1 MSALLSPSASTQ
13 PNALSI
19 EPKQTAASNGWRRI
33 TRIRLLVLGLPW
45 IGCAWQAVLS
55 QSREDLVCALL
66 AASGAFLLFLDAFRP
81 QRLFRYPLSTVVILG
96 FAITLQLGPL
106 LFTALEGN
114 SITFNLLTPVDTFG
128 HGVLVSLVCIVA
140 HAIYRQSRALKTL
153 RMVLQ
158 RQLLRLKIFE
168 PLRSV
173 EVVVMGSIGVFALG
187 LSSWFSGLIGSTELF
202 KFIQGFQFLSIIPT
216 AFLLPKLYS
225 NQAGS
230 NEHAFKRSLTLFLL
244 FMALIVAVSL
254 GRNSRS
260 TFVVP
265 LACLVLGLGLEWLYG
280 MIRIRLAAVLAALLA
295 VLLLLPL
302 ATDLAT
308 AMVMVRS
315 LRNDIPATELFDE
328 TLNQLQDR
336 DAIAR
341 YRTLTSEAGLTADWS
356 YTYVSNLFLAR
367 FANAKF
373 PDNSLENSARLT
385 SEAGEEMAQYHLLS
399 LVSTF
404 PTPVLNLFGFDQSIK
419 EDVISY
425 SFGDKLYSL
434 SLGLSDVIGG
444 FRTGHFFGT
453 GMAAF
458 GFSYLLFFLFSLLIV
473 FPLVDSHAFVSR
485 RSMDVAPLISVVAIT
500 QLIGWF
506 AISNAESVVD
516 FIQFSLR
523 GFIQPILLFA
533 LVRYLL
539 ARLRLA

>member
-13 PNALSI
+13 PNPLSI
-19 EPKQTAASNGWRRI
+19 EPKQTASSNGWRRI

-45 IGCAWQAVLS
+45 IGFAWQAVLS

-128 HGVLVSLVCIVA
+128 HGVLSSLVCIVA

-158 RQLLRLKIFE
+158 RQLLRFKIFE

-187 LSSWFSGLIGSTELF
+187 LSSWFSSLVGSTELF

-265 LACLVLGLGLEWLYG
+265 VACLVLGLVLEWLYG
-280 MIRIRLAAVLAALLA
+280 LIRIRLAAFLAVLLA
-295 VLLLLPL
+295 ILLLLPL

-315 LRNDIPATELFDE
+315 LRNDIPAAELFDE

-341 YRTLTSEAGLTADWS
+341 YRTLTSEAGLTSDWS
-356 YTYVSNLFLAR
+356 ENYVSNPFLAR
-367 FANAKF
+367 FANVKF
-373 PDNSLENSARLT
+373 PDNSLENSARL
-385 SEAGEEMAQYHLLS
+385 SPEAGEEMAQHHLIR
-399 LVSTF
+399 LVSTL

-419 EDVISY
+419 EEVLGY

-434 SLGLSDVIGG
+434 SLGLSDVMGG
-444 FRTGHFFGT
+444 FRTGHFFGS

-500 QLIGWF
+500 ELINWLT
-506 AISNAESVVD
+506 ISNAQSVVEL
-516 FIQFSLR
+516 IQFSFR

-533 LVRYLL
+533 LVRYFL